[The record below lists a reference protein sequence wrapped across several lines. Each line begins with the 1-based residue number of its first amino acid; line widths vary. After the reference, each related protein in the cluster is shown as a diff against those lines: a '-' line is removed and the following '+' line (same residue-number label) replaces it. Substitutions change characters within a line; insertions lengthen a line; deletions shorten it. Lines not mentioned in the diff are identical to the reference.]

1 MFNAIIYRKA
11 KIWLN
16 SSECKVK
23 SVIEYIRK
31 QGHLRDPQIEAIEI
45 YLFLKIEGR
54 NKPLWQLFSE
64 GFFSSGEDFSKL
76 PLSQEAREIFE
87 NNHAASSFFEF
98 VRSQNKQK
106 DLMSLSESEKQTVSG
121 AHQIDYTEAAKNIFY
136 GVDYAD
142 YLFSLPMGA
151 GKTYLM
157 AALVYLDLYFAQTEP
172 DNKLFAHN
180 FLVLAPSGLKS
191 SIVPSLRTIENFDPT
206 WVVPEPMAGN
216 LKKLIKFEVLDE
228 AKTAKK
234 SNKTQNPNAQKIL
247 NHQPLADLIG
257 LIMVVNAE
265 KVILDRVK
273 LDAQQDLIE
282 KTEDQKDEQA
292 NELRNIIGK
301 IPNLQIY
308 IDEVHHATDDEIKLR
323 KVVNGWNARGN
334 VNSVLGFSGTPYS
347 SDKVALTDDLKMSFS
362 QITNTVYFFS
372 LVSAIR
378 TFLKKPTIKAA
389 QSGLMPIEIVREG
402 VKDFYKQYQDKIY
415 ANGTRAKL
423 AIYCGK
429 IERLEEEIYPF
440 LTDELKIPREKILK
454 FHKGNKDYKIDA
466 DAEMEFR
473 ALDTPQSEKE
483 IILLVQIGK
492 EGWDCQSLTGVVL
505 SNKSDCPTNMVLQT
519 SCRCLRQV
527 EADTQETAII
537 WLNQDNAKILQKQLE
552 VEQHTSITEIN
563 NISKKGTDE
572 TRIERFS
579 RLDHLKLPPID
590 FFQYQI
596 KYENLIVEERIAP
609 LEKITAIDAQD
620 FRQNAVIIERD
631 FDSDEIKDT
640 RLLESTVGEEI
651 TFSRWLLHV
660 ARASFGKAAL
670 SDLRPF
676 EPQLKQIFGQITK
689 EDDGSRYFNNL
700 FDRSAIEANIRLA
713 FYQRRDLETR
723 TEIIPAQAKML
734 IVERLKEIADN
745 PKLYPNVKETAQI
758 LELDAKGQDVSA
770 AQTEKD
776 EKQKQLEELLRS
788 AGRLDLFDVAE
799 HTPKVHYP
807 NSVLHKERT
816 FHFLPYNFAQ
826 SGLEKTFLERVLSL
840 DDFKKCDLEI
850 FFNGEKDL
858 TDFRIEC
865 FEQKENRWQRV
876 GLYTPDFLVIERKAE
891 KIHRVLII
899 ETKGSGFAEQK
910 EFLARRKFVETEF
923 LKSNNEKYGY
933 EKFEYLYLTDADSMD
948 DNLLK
953 FREKLRGFFCK

>member
-1 MFNAIIYRKA
+1 MFNEIIRRKA
-11 KIWLN
+11 NFWLD
-16 SSECKVK
+16 SPECKVK

-31 QGHLRDPQIEAIEI
+31 QRRLREPQIEALEI
-45 YLFLKIEGR
+45 YLFLKIEGQ

-76 PLSQEAREIFE
+76 ALNDEARAIFE
-87 NNHAASSFFEF
+87 DNISARAFFEF
-98 VRSQNKQK
+98 VRLQNKQK
-106 DLMSLSESEKQTVSG
+106 DGLSLSESEKQIITG
-121 AHQIDYTEAAKNIFY
+121 ASQINYTDAAKKIFY

-142 YLFSLPMGA
+142 YLFSLPMGS

-157 AALVYLDLYFAQTEP
+157 ASLVYLDLYFAQTEP
-172 DNKLFAHN
+172 ENKLFAHN

-206 WVVPEPMAGN
+206 WVVPEPMASN
-216 LKKLIKFEVLDE
+216 LKKLIKFEILDE

-247 NHQPLADLIG
+247 NHQPLADLMG

-273 LDAQQDLIE
+273 ADDKNDLFE
-282 KTEDQKDEQA
+282 QTEDQKDAQA
-292 NELRNIIGK
+292 NELRNLIGK
-301 IPNLQIY
+301 IPNLQIQ
-308 IDEVHHATDDEIKLR
+308 IDEVHHATDEEIKLR

-347 SDKVALTDDLKMSFS
+347 SDKVTLTDDLKMSFS
-362 QITNTVYFFS
+362 QITNTVYFFP
-372 LVSAIR
+372 LVEAIK
-378 TFLKKPTIKAA
+378 TFLKKPTIKA
-389 QSGLMPIEIVREG
+389 SKNGLSPLEIVREG
-402 VKDFYKQYQDKIY
+402 VQDFYRLYENKIY

-440 LTDELKIPREKILK
+440 LTDELNIPREKILK
-454 FHKGNKDYKIDA
+454 YHKGNKDYKVDA

-473 ALDTPQSEKE
+473 SLDTSYSQKE
-483 IILLVQIGK
+483 IVLLVQIGK

-505 SNKSDCPTNMVLQT
+505 SNKGDCPTNMVLQT

-527 EADTQETAII
+527 EPNTLETAII
-537 WLNQDNAKILQKQLE
+537 WLNSDNAKILQKQLE

-563 NISKKGTDE
+563 NINKKAIDE
-572 TRIERFS
+572 TRISRFS
-579 RLDHLKLPPID
+579 RLEHLKLPLIK

-596 KYENLIVEERIAP
+596 RYENLIIEETLVP
-609 LEKITAIDAQD
+609 HEKIAGINTDS
-620 FRQNAVIIERD
+620 FRQNAVITEHT

-640 RLLESTVGEEI
+640 RLLESVDGEEI
-651 TFSRWLLHV
+651 TFPRWLLQI
-660 ARASFGKAAL
+660 AKGSFGKVSIA
-670 SDLRPF
+670 DLRPF
-676 EPQLKQIFGQITK
+676 ETDLKQIFGQITLN
-689 EDDGSRYFNNL
+689 EDGLRYFNNL
-700 FDRSAIEANIRLA
+700 YDRSQIEANIRLA
-713 FYQRRDLETR
+713 FYQRCDLETK
-723 TEIIPAQAKML
+723 TEIVPAEAKML
-734 IVERLKEIADN
+734 IVERLKEITDN
-745 PKLYPNVKETAQI
+745 PKLYPNVTDTQQI
-758 LELDAKGQDVSA
+758 LKLDAKGQDIAA

-776 EKQKQLEELLRS
+776 VKQKQLEELLRS
-788 AGRLDLFDVAE
+788 AGRLDLFDIAE
-799 HTPKVHYP
+799 NTPKIHYP

-865 FEQKENRWQRV
+865 FEQEGTHWQRV
-876 GLYTPDFLVIERKAE
+876 GLYTPDFLVIERKDE

-923 LKSNNEKYGY
+923 LKTNNEEFGY
-933 EKFEYLYLTDADSMD
+933 EKFQYLYLTDADSME
-948 DNLLK
+948 DNLLL
-953 FREKLRGFFCK
+953 FRNKLRGFFCN